1 LPSFARTATFILA
14 FGQAIVFLAL
24 VFALLTYV
32 YYATAGEVSREADE
46 AVVREYRLLAGAYD
60 SGGLREL
67 NQQVVERSAAPGPL
81 YYVLADQSGKVI
93 AGDYDALPRMPVAG
107 EPMHFNFRAT
117 VDDGQ
122 GPQQHKTRA
131 YFGRLLNGPILLVA
145 HDRDDSRAAASRMT
159 RALTYAAGISVAFS
173 ILAGLVAAWLASRRV
188 EKLSETTRKVM
199 AGDLS
204 HRAKVEG
211 WGDEF
216 DLLAQNLNDML
227 ARLQKQDAAART
239 AGDAI
244 AHDLRTPL
252 ARLRQSIEAALQAPP
267 NVESDRDALRAAQD
281 ETDSILKTFN
291 AVLQLSR
298 LRSAEQW
305 RMVRLDVAPIVEEL
319 ADLYEP
325 AAEEAGVVLTK
336 GRASALMVQ
345 GDAQLI
351 SQVVAN
357 LLDNAMKYTP
367 KSGRVHVSCGM
378 RSDGRIEIR
387 VADSGPGVPVEDR
400 ERIKERFVRLEEHR
414 TTPGA
419 GLGLSLVA
427 AVAELHRGAFML
439 EDGLANGRS
448 FGLAAVIVLPA
459 LDAQEKRRLW

>member
-1 LPSFARTATFILA
+1 M
-14 FGQAIVFLAL
+14 FLAL
-24 VFALLTYV
+24 VLALLSYV
-32 YYATAGEVSREADE
+32 YYATAGQAAREADE
-46 AVVREYRLLAGAYD
+46 AVVREYRLLADTYA
-60 SGGLREL
+60 SGGMRAL
-67 NQQVVERSAAPGPL
+67 NEQVIERSAAPGPI
-81 YYVLADQSGKVI
+81 YYVLADQDGKVI
-93 AGDYDALPRMPVAG
+93 AGDYEALPRLPSSG
-107 EPMHFNFRAT
+107 DTEEW
-117 VDDGQ
+117 VDFPARVQTDSGSER
-122 GPQQHKTRA
+122 HRTHA
-131 YFGRLLNGPILLVA
+131 YFGRLLNGPILLVSR
-145 HDRDDSRAAASRMT
+145 DPDDSRAAASRMT
-159 RALTYAAGISVAFS
+159 RALTYAALASVAFS

-199 AGDLS
+199 AGDLT

-227 ARLQKQDAAART
+227 ARLQKQDHAART

-252 ARLRQSIEAALQAPP
+252 ARLRQRIEAALQAPP
-267 NVESDRDALRAAQD
+267 DIEADRDALRSAQE

-298 LRSAEQW
+298 LRSAENW

-319 ADLYEP
+319 QDLYEP

-336 GRASALMVQ
+336 GRASALWVQ
-345 GDAQLI
+345 GDAQLV
-351 SQVVAN
+351 SQAVAN

-367 KSGRVHVSCGM
+367 KSGRVHVSCGL
-378 RSDGRIEIR
+378 RPDGQIEIR

-400 ERIKERFVRLEEHR
+400 ERVKERFVRLDKHR

-427 AVAELHRGAFML
+427 AVAELHGGAFLL
-439 EDGLANGRS
+439 EDGLANGRG

-459 LDAQEKRRLW
+459 LDARESRRLW

>member
-1 LPSFARTATFILA
+1 M
-14 FGQAIVFLAL
+14 
-24 VFALLTYV
+24 
-32 YYATAGEVSREADE
+32 
-46 AVVREYRLLAGAYD
+46 REYRLLASAYD

-67 NQQVVERSAAPGPL
+67 NEQVVERSAAPGPI
-81 YYVLADQSGKVI
+81 YYVLADQTGKVI
-93 AGDYDALPRMPVAG
+93 AGDYDALPRMPESSGRADWVNFSATVNDDEAG
-107 EPMHFNFRAT
+107 EEHR
-117 VDDGQ
+117 
-122 GPQQHKTRA
+122 TRA

-159 RALTYAAGISVAFS
+159 RALTFAAGISVAFS
-173 ILAGLVAAWLASRRV
+173 ILAGLIAAWLASRRV

-227 ARLQKQDAAART
+227 ARLQKHDQAART

-252 ARLRQSIEAALQAPP
+252 ARMRQGIDAALQQPP
-267 NVESDRDALRAAQD
+267 NVEADRDALRAAQD
-281 ETDSILKTFN
+281 ETDNILKTFN

-298 LRSAEQW
+298 LRSAEHW
-305 RMVRLDVAPIVEEL
+305 KMVRLDVAPIVEEL
-319 ADLYEP
+319 AELYEP
-325 AAEEAGVVLTK
+325 AAEEAGVVLTR
-336 GRASALMVQ
+336 GRASTLMVQ

-351 SQVVAN
+351 SQAVAN

-367 KSGRVHVSCGM
+367 KSGRVHISCGM
-378 RSDGRIEIR
+378 RPDGRIEIR
-387 VADSGPGVPVEDR
+387 VADSGQGIAPKDR
-400 ERIKERFVRLEEHR
+400 ERVIERFVRLEEHR
-414 TTPGA
+414 STPGA

-427 AVAELHRGAFML
+427 AVAELHKGAFLL
-439 EDGLANGRS
+439 EDGLANGPG
-448 FGLAAVIVLPA
+448 FGLAAVILLPA
-459 LDAQEKRRLW
+459 LDAREGRRFW